1 MPKNWQDPAFAEEWD
16 ARHLSGNPA
25 RAENLALLLAILDR
39 IPRGQILDLGCGSG
53 LVAHMVLERFPDVRI
68 FGIDSSSPML
78 DLARDRLATYRDRV
92 RLTGGDLTAIDR
104 VDAPSGCPVVVAVQ
118 SLHHLTEPEYRSAV
132 RWTYDHLAPGGWFFI
147 IDRLGIP
154 SEHLYQAFFA
164 TREHQGQV
172 PNPEA
177 WSGYLEWLE
186 TNSDR
191 PLAVQ
196 TILSLLEQAGF
207 LAAALDVRADRG
219 MLIAR
224 RPAGPA
230 TVGEIVADS

>member
-1 MPKNWQDPAFAEEWD
+1 MVENLSVGQNWQDPAFAEQWD
-16 ARHLSGNPA
+16 ARHLTGNPA
-25 RAENLALLLAILDR
+25 RAEHLALLLAILDR
-39 IPRGQILDLGCGSG
+39 VPRGQMLDLGCGSG
-53 LVAHMVLERFPDVRI
+53 LVAHMLLERFPDARI

-78 DLARDRLATYRDRV
+78 DLARDRLRNYRDRV

-104 VDAPSGCPVVVAVQ
+104 VDAPTGCPVVVAVQ
-118 SLHHLTEPEYRSAV
+118 SLHHLSEPEYRSAV
-132 RWTYDHLAPGGWFFI
+132 RWTYDHLALGGWFFI
-147 IDRLGIP
+147 IDRLATP
-154 SEHLYQAFFA
+154 SEHLYPAFFA

-177 WSGYLEWLE
+177 WAGYLDWLE
-186 TNSDR
+186 QNRDR

-207 LAAALDVRADRG
+207 FAAALDVRADRG

-224 RPAGPA
+224 RP
-230 TVGEIVADS
+230 S

>member
-1 MPKNWQDPAFAEEWD
+1 MAQNWQDPAFAGQWD
-16 ARHLSGNPA
+16 ARHLTGNPA
-25 RAENLALLLAILDR
+25 RAEHLALLLAILDR
-39 IPRGQILDLGCGSG
+39 VPRGQILDLGCGSG
-53 LVAHMVLERFPDVRI
+53 LVAQMLLDKFPDARI

-78 DLARDRLATYRDRV
+78 DLARDRLANYRDRV

-118 SLHHLTEPEYRSAV
+118 SLHHLTEPEYQSAV
-132 RWTYDHLAPGGWFFI
+132 RWTFDHLAPGGWFFI
-147 IDRLGIP
+147 IDRLAIP
-154 SEHLYQAFFA
+154 SDQLYQAFFS

-186 TNSDR
+186 SNSDR
-191 PLAVQ
+191 PLTVQ
-196 TILSLLEQAGF
+196 AILGLLEQAGF
-207 LAAALDVRADRG
+207 LAATIDVRADRG

-224 RPAGPA
+224 RPA
-230 TVGEIVADS
+230 